1 MNKIWKWLKS
11 LFMTRYK
18 VVVSFDSEYGNNDD
32 KVYITKKIITQTEKH
47 LKFKDERGYLKE
59 YRSSSGLNYT
69 CLLYTSPSPR
79 D

>member
-32 KVYITKKIITQTEKH
+32 KVYITKKIITQTEQH
-47 LKFKDERGYLKE
+47 LKFKNERGYLKE
-59 YRSSSGLNYT
+59 YRSSSGHNYT
-69 CLLYTSPSPR
+69 IEEYDHES
-79 D
+79 

>member
-32 KVYITKKIITQTEKH
+32 KTYITKKIITQTEKH

-69 CLLYTSPSPR
+69 IEEYDHES
-79 D
+79 

>member
-11 LFMTRYK
+11 LFMTQYK

-47 LKFKDERGYLKE
+47 LKFKDERGYLKAV
-59 YRSSSGLNYT
+59 SYT
-69 CLLYTSPSPR
+69 HPPSPR